1 MSLDVR
7 GKGAFYYELEVI
19 PMEYKNTIITPKTD
33 FPMKA
38 GLPAREPG
46 MLENWQ
52 NLDLYEALL
61 EKNKGLPPF
70 VLHDGPPFS
79 NGDIHM
85 GHALNKSLKDFIVR
99 SRAMMGYYTPFV
111 PGWDNHGLPIETAII
126 KKSKLNHKTMP
137 AAEFRTACEE
147 FAEDYIQRQMKGF
160 QRLGIVGDW
169 KEPYRTMDKHFE
181 ALEVKVFGRMFDKGY
196 IYKGL
201 KPVYWCPV
209 CATAVAEAEIE
220 YHDDPCTSVYVKF
233 PMKDDLGKLSEF
245 DLSKTYFVIWTTT
258 IWTLPGNM
266 GICLHPRDSYVLVKA
281 ENGETYIMAEALTEK
296 VMKMGGFENYEI
308 LATYPGNFFENM
320 LAQHPF
326 LPKTSRLVN
335 AEYVTMDSGTGCVH
349 TAPGFGADD
358 YQTCMRYGMDLVVPV
373 DDYGR
378 HTDYAGKYAGLKTDE
393 SNPIILADMKESGM
407 LFASEEIVH
416 SYPHHDR
423 CKKPIIFRATPQW
436 FCSVESF
443 KEDAV
448 KAIEDVQW
456 FPAWGGERMVS
467 MIRERADWC
476 ISRQRRWGLPIPVFY
491 CKDCGKP
498 VSTPASIEHISG
510 LFDQFGSNVWFE
522 KEASELIPE
531 GFTCPHCGGT
541 AFDKETDTLDGW
553 FDSGSTHYASLMD
566 RTPDLWPA
574 DVYLEGADQYR
585 GWFQSSLLTSVGAL
599 GNGAPFKQVL
609 THGWVVDGQGKAMH
623 KSLGNGVDPAEL
635 IKDFG
640 ADIVR
645 LWAGSSDYHADV
657 RCSKDIIKQVAQ
669 NYLKFRNTARYCLGN
684 LDGFDPNNLVP
695 AAEME
700 ELDKWALTRL
710 NSLIATCR
718 KAYLGYEFHVVAHAI
733 NDFCVVDLSSFYLD
747 IIKDRLYCEAKDG
760 LRRRSAQ
767 SALFLILDAMAK
779 LFAPILAFTCD
790 EIWQSMPH
798 RDSDDGRNVLLNQMP
813 ENFSAYALDDVA
825 MERWATVMKVRQDVN
840 GVLELARADKRIGKA
855 LEAHV
860 SLSCNDDAVKSACE
874 GVNLAEIFIV
884 SSCDWEAAQEGAL
897 VGNGAN
903 IPALTVGVSEA
914 KGEKCPRCWMHSLQ
928 ANAEGLCPRCAA
940 VISELEL
947 DM

>member
-1 MSLDVR
+1 MD
-7 GKGAFYYELEVI
+7 
-19 PMEYKNTIITPKTD
+19 YKNTIITPKTD

-46 MLENWQ
+46 MLARWQ
-52 NLDLYEALL
+52 ELDLYNAML
-61 EKNKGLPPF
+61 EKNKDLPTF

-85 GHALNKSLKDFIVR
+85 GHALNKTLKDFIVR
-99 SRAMMGYYTPFV
+99 SHAMMGYRTPYV

-126 KKSKLNHKTMP
+126 KKSKLNHKSMP
-137 AAEFRTACEE
+137 VAEFRSACEE
-147 FAEDYIQRQMKGF
+147 FAEDYIQRQMAGF
-160 QRLGIVGDW
+160 QRLGVVGDW
-169 KEPYRTMDKHFE
+169 EHPYRTMDKHFE
-181 ALEVKVFGRMFDKGY
+181 AQEVKVFGRMFDKGY

-209 CATAVAEAEIE
+209 CTTAVAEAEIE
-220 YHDDPCTSVYVKF
+220 YREDPCTSVYVKF
-233 PMKDDLGKLSEF
+233 PMHDDLGKLADF

-266 GICLHPRDSYVLVKA
+266 GVCLHPRDQYVLVRA
-281 ENGETYIMAEALTEK
+281 ENGETYIVAEALMDK
-296 VMKMGGFENYEI
+296 VMKLGGFEQYEV
-308 LATYPGNFFENM
+308 LATYPGQFFENM
-320 LAQHPF
+320 LANHPF
-326 LPKTSRLVN
+326 LPKTSRVVV

-358 YQTCMRYGMDLVVPV
+358 YQTCMRYGMELVVPV

-378 HTDYAGKYAGLKTDE
+378 HTDYAGKYAGMKTDD
-393 SNPIILADMKESGM
+393 SNPVILEDMKQSGM
-407 LFASEEIVH
+407 LFASEDIVH

-443 KEDAV
+443 KDEAV
-448 KAIEDVQW
+448 KAIENVQW
-456 FPAWGGERMVS
+456 YPQWGEDRMVS
-467 MIRERADWC
+467 MIRERNDWC

-498 VSTPASIEHISG
+498 VSTPASIDHISQ
-510 LFDQFGSNVWFE
+510 LFDQYGSNVWFE
-522 KEASELIPE
+522 REAKDLTPE
-531 GFTCPHCGGT
+531 GFTCPHCGGKD
-541 AFDKETDTLDGW
+541 FDKETDTLDGW
-553 FDSGSTHYASLMD
+553 FDSGSTHYASLMR
-566 RTPDLWPA
+566 RTPELWPA
-574 DVYLEGADQYR
+574 DVYIEGADQYR

-609 THGWVVDGQGKAMH
+609 THGWVVDGQGHAMH

-640 ADIVR
+640 ADIIR

-684 LDGFDPNNLVP
+684 LEGFDPNNLVD
-695 AAEME
+695 AKDME
-700 ELDKWALTRL
+700 ELDKWALTKL

-718 KAYLGYEFHVVAHAI
+718 KAYNGYEFHVVAHEI
-733 NDFCVVDLSSFYLD
+733 NDFCVVELSSFYLD
-747 IIKDRLYCEAKDG
+747 IIKDRLYCEGVDS

-767 SALFLILDAMAK
+767 SALYLIVDALAK

-798 RDSDDGRNVLLNQMP
+798 RKEDDARNILLNQMP
-813 ENFSAYALDDVA
+813 TDMQAYLLDNAVMDK
-825 MERWATVMKVRQDVN
+825 WATVMKLRQDVN
-840 GVLELARADKRIGKA
+840 GVLELARAEKRIGKA

-860 SLSCNDDAVKSACE
+860 SLQCSDESVKALCADL
-874 GVNLAEIFIV
+874 NLAEICIV
-884 SSCDWEAAQEGAL
+884 SSCDWEHVAENAT
-897 VGNGAN
+897 VGNGTN
-903 IPALTVGVSEA
+903 IPTLTIGVVEA

-940 VISELEL
+940 VISQMDIDL
-947 DM
+947 